1 MRHVENLD
9 DLSEKQVG
17 HHRGFFSKATG
28 EAIASNLR
36 KHQYIFETTLED
48 RSFIVKTY
56 QHRAL
61 KHRLAS
67 LIGQSNA
74 DRYATLAR
82 LLRQS
87 GVPVP
92 KPVLILKTGRG
103 FLPEHTLYAM
113 ERIEGSMLS
122 NLLPQ
127 VEKDPRRMA
136 TLAAKVSSLI
146 LGLQRAGVVHRDLNT
161 KNFLVS
167 KQHEVTLIDFDYSS
181 CHPRRSRG
189 FARSH
194 ERDIQMFLSTCHG
207 APQFAAAVRSHI
219 STL

>member
-1 MRHVENLD
+1 M
-9 DLSEKQVG
+9 
-17 HHRGFFSKATG
+17 
-28 EAIASNLR
+28 SNLR
-36 KHQYIFETTLED
+36 KHQYIFETTSQG
-48 RSFIVKTY
+48 RSLIVKTY
-56 QHRAL
+56 RHRAL

-67 LIGQSNA
+67 FIGQGNA

-87 GVPVP
+87 GVTVP

-103 FLPEHTLYAM
+103 LLPEHTLYAM
-113 ERIEGSMLS
+113 ERVEGSMLS
-122 NLLPQ
+122 SLLPQ

-161 KNFLVS
+161 KNFLIS
-167 KQHEVTLIDFDYSS
+167 NQDAVTLIDFDYSS
-181 CHPRRSRG
+181 CYSRRTRG

-194 ERDIQMFLSTCHG
+194 ERDIQTFLSTCHG
-207 APQFAAAVRSHI
+207 APQFAAAVRSHL
-219 STL
+219 SSK